1 MGVNIPE
8 KETTLLLRTAFSP
21 NLVVYLRFRTPHV
34 PSEPFSE
41 ASSGLNTR
49 VRSGGVLENYY
60 GVKLSELCFRRVDG
74 SGRKDDLNP
83 SVRSYGDARG

>member
-21 NLVVYLRFRTPHV
+21 NLVIYLRFRTPHV
-34 PSEPFSE
+34 PSKPFSE
-41 ASSGLNTR
+41 ALLGLKTR

-60 GVKLSELCFRRVDG
+60 GVKLLELCFRRVNG